1 MSALCLPQIPKKL
14 QRAVFC
20 NVARATK
27 WLKGITSNTIIRHKS
42 LLHISIIPSV
52 RNALRRDKHGFKVAC
67 MQNLGYLHRFLML
80 HNIYF
85 DFEIKT
91 NL

>member
-52 RNALRRDKHGFKVAC
+52 RNALKR
-67 MQNLGYLHRFLML
+67 
-80 HNIYF
+80 
-85 DFEIKT
+85 
-91 NL
+91 